1 MTQTKSVIRAV
12 AKYDKSNIKGLYI
25 KLHKEKDADI
35 IQKLDNVNS
44 KQGYIKQLIRE
55 DMQMENWIPVTERLP
70 EPSEYDKDLSEWV
83 LITLYIG
90 ENDYMVGRALYCYSE
105 KKWYAER
112 FGCGNVIA
120 WMPLPTPY
128 KK

>member
-44 KQGYIKQLIRE
+44 KQGYVKRLIRE
-55 DMQMENWIPVTERLP
+55 DIQMEMNNINEIPLKDIYLLLLKDLRSKQDKDSSYYMALSYAIEAIEFEL
-70 EPSEYDKDLSEWV
+70 YDKS
-83 LITLYIG
+83 
-90 ENDYMVGRALYCYSE
+90 ALDKAIKALESNKE
-105 KKWYAER
+105 S
-112 FGCGNVIA
+112 
-120 WMPLPTPY
+120 
-128 KK
+128 

>member
-44 KQGYIKQLIRE
+44 KQGYIKRLIRE
-55 DMQMENWIPVTERLP
+55 DI
-70 EPSEYDKDLSEWV
+70 K
-83 LITLYIG
+83 
-90 ENDYMVGRALYCYSE
+90 
-105 KKWYAER
+105 
-112 FGCGNVIA
+112 
-120 WMPLPTPY
+120 
-128 KK
+128 

>member
-35 IQKLDNVNS
+35 IQKLDTVKS

-55 DMQMENWIPVTERLP
+55 DIVN
-70 EPSEYDKDLSEWV
+70 
-83 LITLYIG
+83 G
-90 ENDYMVGRALYCYSE
+90 
-105 KKWYAER
+105 
-112 FGCGNVIA
+112 
-120 WMPLPTPY
+120 
-128 KK
+128 